1 MVTIDK
7 VKSGAAQWIDRELLP
22 KMSGLSR
29 WVFGALSTGVVLKL
43 DKLAENV
50 RSNPVVSAMGII
62 DDNNM
67 VDVEMLYQLIMPQ
80 AEKCP
85 AEISLPGVGTV
96 RITADD
102 VRNLYTYIT
111 QG

>member
-1 MVTIDK
+1 
-7 VKSGAAQWIDRELLP
+7 
-22 KMSGLSR
+22 MSGLSR
-29 WVFGALSTGVVLKL
+29 WVFGALGTGVVLKL
-43 DKLAENV
+43 DKLTDNV

-80 AEKCP
+80 TEKCP

-102 VRNLYTYIT
+102 VQNLYTYIT
-111 QG
+111 VG

>member
-7 VKSGAAQWIDRELLP
+7 VKSGAAQWIDRELQP

-29 WVFGALSTGVVLKL
+29 WVFGALGTGVVLKL
-43 DKLAENV
+43 DKLAENM
-50 RSNPVVSAMGII
+50 RNNPIVSAMGII

-67 VDVEMLYQLIMPQ
+67 VDVDMLYQLIMPQ

-85 AEISLPGVGTV
+85 AEISLPSVGTI
-96 RITADD
+96 RLTADD

>member
-1 MVTIDK
+1 
-7 VKSGAAQWIDRELLP
+7 
-22 KMSGLSR
+22 MSGLSR
-29 WVFGALSTGVVLKL
+29 WVFGALGTGVVLKL
-43 DKLAENV
+43 DKLTDNV

-102 VRNLYTYIT
+102 VQNLYTYIT
-111 QG
+111 VG

>member
-1 MVTIDK
+1 
-7 VKSGAAQWIDRELLP
+7 
-22 KMSGLSR
+22 MSGLSR
-29 WVFGALSTGVVLKL
+29 WVFGALGTGIVLKL
-43 DKLAENV
+43 DKLAYNV

-67 VDVEMLYQLIMPQ
+67 VDVDMLYQLIMPQ

-111 QG
+111 VG

>member
-7 VKSGAAQWIDRELLP
+7 GKSGAAQWIDRELPP

-29 WVFGALSTGVVLKL
+29 WVFGALGAGIVLKL
-43 DKLAENV
+43 DKLADNV

-111 QG
+111 VG

>member
-1 MVTIDK
+1 
-7 VKSGAAQWIDRELLP
+7 
-22 KMSGLSR
+22 MSGLSR
-29 WVFGALSTGVVLKL
+29 WVFGALGTGVVLKL
-43 DKLAENV
+43 DKLTDNV
-50 RSNPVVSAMGII
+50 RSNPVVSSMGII

-102 VRNLYTYIT
+102 VQNLYTYIT
-111 QG
+111 VG

>member
-1 MVTIDK
+1 
-7 VKSGAAQWIDRELLP
+7 
-22 KMSGLSR
+22 
-29 WVFGALSTGVVLKL
+29 
-43 DKLAENV
+43 
-50 RSNPVVSAMGII
+50 MGII

-111 QG
+111 VG

>member
-29 WVFGALSTGVVLKL
+29 WVFGALGTGVVLKL
-43 DKLAENV
+43 DKLADNV

-67 VDVEMLYQLIMPQ
+67 VDVDMLYQLIMPQ

-111 QG
+111 VG